1 MWVMIVMMGY
11 FGVIKEYE
19 ATTAVSPSVTAI
31 EFSSRERCIEAAKFT
46 KKQKYVYNAF
56 CVQK

>member
-1 MWVMIVMMGY
+1 MWVMIVMGSY
-11 FGVIKEYE
+11 FGGLYSQGTSAITPSM
-19 ATTAVSPSVTAI
+19 TTA

>member
-1 MWVMIVMMGY
+1 MWIMIVMTSY
-11 FGVIKEYE
+11 FGSFQIQ
-19 ATTAVSPSVTAI
+19 ATSATSPSVTAI

-46 KKQKYVYNAF
+46 KQQKNIYNAF